1 MSIAPSA
8 AANAYQAIARMS
20 GNINGAVSSSM
31 PQTSGVASG
40 GFGDFLNGALKD
52 AVGTMKAGEQA
63 AAQQAA
69 GQGDIVNV
77 VNAVNKAEI
86 TLDTVVAVRDKV
98 IQAYQSIMQMP
109 V

>member
-1 MSIAPSA
+1 MAIA
-8 AANAYQAIARMS
+8 AAAVSAAYQAAAKIGGES
-20 GNINGAVSSSM
+20 IGAG
-31 PQTSGVASG
+31 QGA
-40 GFGDFLNGALKD
+40 GFGDFLTHALKD

-77 VNAVNKAEI
+77 VNAVNQAEI

-109 V
+109 I